1 MFLHPLKGH
10 RNGQWA
16 MTVSGNWRITF
27 AFDGEDVLPALKMT
41 QKDFADW
48 IGVSRLSVSELV
60 NEKRTVTPDMAMR
73 LGKALGNGP
82 KIWLRMQQTLDL
94 WELGQRDTYHSIK
107 TLELV

>member
-1 MFLHPLKGH
+1 MATQSLRDPKRRPTHPGALL
-10 RNGQWA
+10 R
-16 MTVSGNWRITF
+16 
-27 AFDGEDVLPALKMT
+27 EDILPALKMT

-82 KIWLRMQQTLDL
+82 QIWLRMQQTFDL
-94 WELGQRDTYHSIK
+94 WELSQHNTYDAIR
-107 TLELV
+107 TLQLA

>member
-1 MFLHPLKGH
+1 MATQSLRNPNRRPTHPGAVL
-10 RNGQWA
+10 R
-16 MTVSGNWRITF
+16 
-27 AFDGEDVLPALKMT
+27 EDVLPALKMT

-73 LGKALGNGP
+73 LGKALGNRP
-82 KIWLRMQQTLDL
+82 QIWLRMQQTLDL

-107 TLELV
+107 TLEPV

>member
-1 MFLHPLKGH
+1 MATQSLRDPKRQPTHPGALL
-10 RNGQWA
+10 R
-16 MTVSGNWRITF
+16 
-27 AFDGEDVLPALKMT
+27 EDILPALKMT

-82 KIWLRMQQTLDL
+82 QIWLRMQQTFDL
-94 WELGQRDTYHSIK
+94 WELSQRNTYDAIR
-107 TLELV
+107 TLQLA